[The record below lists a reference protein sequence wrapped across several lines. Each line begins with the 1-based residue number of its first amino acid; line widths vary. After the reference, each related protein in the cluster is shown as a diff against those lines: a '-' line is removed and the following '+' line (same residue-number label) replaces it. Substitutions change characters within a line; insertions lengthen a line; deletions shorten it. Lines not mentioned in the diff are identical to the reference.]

1 MNKRQPQQAK
11 KRASLRDALF
21 GIPSASSPMGKNS
34 GGLLRYRLGT
44 IADRLILLLLLGAVC
59 LFILWP
65 MLCILLRSL
74 GDGEGGFSLAA
85 YAEVWQRYRGNLWN
99 SIFVGVLSSLLC
111 TLFSTAAA
119 VFIATRKGWVKIA
132 CMALLLITM
141 VSPPF
146 VSSLAYIQ
154 LYGRRGWI
162 TYRLL
167 GLTWDPYNCWGVI
180 WMQSIS
186 FVPLNALLL
195 IGILTK
201 LDTGSLQAAR
211 DLGAKPAA
219 ILLDIVL
226 PLMGPGIL
234 VSLLLSFVR
243 SLADYG
249 TPVIIGGRFSTI
261 ASEIYLQLVG
271 YSDLEKSSAMN
282 MFLLL
287 PAIAAFFLY
296 RYLMG
301 RSDKLSEGSRARQG
315 RLELSLSRC
324 GAVGII
330 IIAVSL
336 LFFLMMILQYGCI
349 FLSGFLKSTKGVYS
363 FTLRNWEELWRLDTT
378 TMVRSV
384 VYALIVS
391 LVGTL
396 FAMLF
401 AYYMER
407 RKVPFHSFFDCLAT
421 LPYMLPGTCFGIG
434 YILAFNHEPLKFT
447 GTAVIVLANMLFKQL
462 PTATKICSASLT
474 QVPLSL
480 EHSARDL
487 GGGQLAVL
495 RDVILPSLRSAF
507 LSCFVYNFSSSMT
520 TAGAIIF
527 LINPGKKLAVF
538 KLFDAVYTG
547 DYAVASL
554 IASVIIV
561 IVLAVEGLAYLITWK
576 GGMRRV
582 S

>member
-1 MNKRQPQQAK
+1 MNNRGHNTRE
-11 KRASLRDALF
+11 RASLRDALF
-21 GIPSASSPMGKNS
+21 GVPHRS
-34 GGLLRYRLGT
+34 GGAVSGEPRKGALTVSSILDK
-44 IADRLILLLLLGAVC
+44 AILLLLLGAIC
-59 LFILWP
+59 LFVLWP
-65 MLCILLRSL
+65 VACILLRSL
-74 GDGEGGFSLAA
+74 GDGEGGFTLAA
-85 YAEVWQRYRGNLWN
+85 YAEVWSRYRENLWN
-99 SIFVGVLSSLLC
+99 SVFVGILSALAC
-111 TLFSTAAA
+111 TVFSTATAI
-119 VFIATRKGWVKIA
+119 FIATRRGWMKMA

-167 GLTWDPYNCWGVI
+167 GISWDPYNCWGVI

-195 IGILTK
+195 IGILSK

-219 ILLDIVL
+219 ILRDVVL

-243 SLADYG
+243 SLSDYG

-296 RYLMG
+296 RYLMR
-301 RSDKLSEGSRARQG
+301 RSDKLSEGGRARQG

-324 GAVGII
+324 GLAGVVIA
-330 IIAVSL
+330 AVSI
-336 LFFLMMILQYGCI
+336 LFFLMMVLQYGCI
-349 FLSGFLKSTKGVYS
+349 FLAGFLKSTKGVYS

-407 RKVPFHSFFDCLAT
+407 RRVPGRSFFDCVAT

-434 YILAFNHEPLKFT
+434 YILAFNHEPLKLT

-474 QVPLSL
+474 QVPLAL
-480 EHSARDL
+480 ERSARDL

-495 RDVILPSLRSAF
+495 RDVILPSLRPAF

>member
-99 SIFVGVLSSLLC
+99 SVFVGVLSSLLC

-434 YILAFNHEPLKFT
+434 YILAFNHEPLKLT

-495 RDVILPSLRSAF
+495 RDVILPSLRPAF

>member
-1 MNKRQPQQAK
+1 MNNRGHNTRE
-11 KRASLRDALF
+11 RASLRDALF
-21 GIPSASSPMGKNS
+21 GVPNRS
-34 GGLLRYRLGT
+34 GGAGPREPRKGALTVSGIL
-44 IADRLILLLLLGAVC
+44 DKVILLLLLGSVC
-59 LFILWP
+59 LFVLWP
-65 MLCILLRSL
+65 MACILLRSL
-74 GDGEGGFSLAA
+74 GDGEGGFTLAA
-85 YAEVWQRYRGNLWN
+85 YAEVWSRYRENLWN
-99 SIFVGVLSSLLC
+99 SVFVGVLSALAC
-111 TLFSTAAA
+111 TVFSTATAI
-119 VFIATRKGWVKIA
+119 FIATRRGWVKAA

-167 GLTWDPYNCWGVI
+167 GISWDPYNCWGVI

-195 IGILTK
+195 IGILSK

-219 ILLDIVL
+219 ILRDVVL

-324 GAVGII
+324 GLAGVAIA
-330 IIAVSL
+330 AVSI
-336 LFFLMMILQYGCI
+336 LFFLMMVLQYGCI
-349 FLSGFLKSTKGVYS
+349 FLAGFLKSTKGVYS
-363 FTLRNWEELWRLDTT
+363 FTLQNWEELWRLDTT

-407 RKVPFHSFFDCLAT
+407 RRVPGRSFFDCVAT

-434 YILAFNHEPLKFT
+434 YILAFNHEPLKLT

-474 QVPLSL
+474 QVPLAL

-495 RDVILPSLRSAF
+495 RDVILPSLRPAF

>member
-21 GIPSASSPMGKNS
+21 GVPSASSPMGKNS

-99 SIFVGVLSSLLC
+99 SVFVGVLSSLLC

-296 RYLMG
+296 RHLMG

-434 YILAFNHEPLKFT
+434 YILAFNHEPLKLT

>member
-21 GIPSASSPMGKNS
+21 GVPSASSPMGKNS

-219 ILLDIVL
+219 ILRDIVL

-271 YSDLEKSSAMN
+271 YSDLEKSSTMN

-296 RYLMG
+296 RHLMG

-407 RKVPFHSFFDCLAT
+407 RKVPFHSFLDCLAT

-434 YILAFNHEPLKFT
+434 YILAFNHEPLKLT

-480 EHSARDL
+480 ERSARDL
-487 GGGQLAVL
+487 GGGQMAVL
-495 RDVILPSLRSAF
+495 RDVILPCLRPAF

-538 KLFDAVYTG
+538 KLFSAVYTG

>member
-21 GIPSASSPMGKNS
+21 GVPSASSPMGKNS

-59 LFILWP
+59 FFILWP

-99 SIFVGVLSSLLC
+99 SVFVGVLSSLLC

-219 ILLDIVL
+219 ILRDIVL

-234 VSLLLSFVR
+234 VSLLLSFIR

-434 YILAFNHEPLKFT
+434 YILAFNHEPLKLT

>member
-1 MNKRQPQQAK
+1 MNNRGNNTRE
-11 KRASLRDALF
+11 RASLRDALF
-21 GIPSASSPMGKNS
+21 GVLHRS
-34 GGLLRYRLGT
+34 GGAVSGEPRKGALTVSSILDK
-44 IADRLILLLLLGAVC
+44 AILLLLLGAIC
-59 LFILWP
+59 LFVLWP
-65 MLCILLRSL
+65 VACILLRSL
-74 GDGEGGFSLAA
+74 GDGEGGFTLAA
-85 YAEVWQRYRGNLWN
+85 YAEVWSRYRENLWN
-99 SIFVGVLSSLLC
+99 SVFVGVLSALAC
-111 TLFSTAAA
+111 TVFSTATAI
-119 VFIATRKGWVKIA
+119 FIATRRGWVKMA

-167 GLTWDPYNCWGVI
+167 GISWDPYNCWGVI

-195 IGILTK
+195 IGILSK

-219 ILLDIVL
+219 ILRDVVL

-243 SLADYG
+243 SLSDYG

-296 RYLMG
+296 RYLMR

-324 GAVGII
+324 GLAGVAIA
-330 IIAVSL
+330 AVSI
-336 LFFLMMILQYGCI
+336 LFFLMMVLQYGCI
-349 FLSGFLKSTKGVYS
+349 FLAGFLKSTKGVYS

-407 RKVPFHSFFDCLAT
+407 RRVPGRSFFDCVAT

-434 YILAFNHEPLKFT
+434 YILAFNHEPLKLT

-474 QVPLSL
+474 QVPLAL
-480 EHSARDL
+480 ERSARDL

>member
-85 YAEVWQRYRGNLWN
+85 YTEVWQRYRGNLWN

-434 YILAFNHEPLKFT
+434 YILAFNHEPLKLT